1 MYGFRRQFQVT
12 GSYST
17 KKEIKDMVVGYKI
30 VKTKVNPKID
40 TYTIT
45 IDFIIRKYE
54 DVALG
59 LSDMEILHRVIN
71 NQLKSLDN
79 IERIGMIGL
88 NSCLVKYKKFRKRP
102 NTDYWFITRGVELPD
117 GDKIKKAIKI
127 IDNDDMEFTQWSRIV
142 IK

>member
-17 KKEIKDMVVGYKI
+17 KKEIEDMVVGYKI
-30 VKTKVNPKID
+30 VKTKVNPKTD
-40 TYTIT
+40 TYTIS
-45 IDFIIRKYE
+45 IDFVIRKYE
-54 DVALG
+54 DVALDMT
-59 LSDMEILHRVIN
+59 DMEVLHRVVH

-88 NSCLVKYKKFRKRP
+88 DSCLVKYKKSRKGA
-102 NTDYWFITRGVELPD
+102 NTDYWFITRGVKLPD
-117 GDKIKKAIKI
+117 VNHIKKAIKI
-127 IDNDDMEFTQWSRIV
+127 IDNDDVEFTQWSRIV